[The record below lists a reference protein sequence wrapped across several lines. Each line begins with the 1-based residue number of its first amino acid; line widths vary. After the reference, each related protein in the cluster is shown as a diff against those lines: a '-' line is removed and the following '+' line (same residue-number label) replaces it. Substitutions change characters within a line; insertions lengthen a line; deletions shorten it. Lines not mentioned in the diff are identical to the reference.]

1 MAVETE
7 IDSLVLDISV
17 KDNEGKESSAKKIST
32 LDRVLNRFQ
41 KTVLNLDTKS
51 FKSKFASMT
60 TALKPFVNELNS
72 AKSSILALS
81 KVMSKLGSNG
91 KLPSADNNIGT
102 QDTNVSNGAEGNLPG
117 AQSGNAQQ
125 LDNGNPKSQIQTLDD
140 LIDKYGEVSKHIV
153 DANGKSTYFFQKID
167 GNTKTTTKWAGN
179 FDKNGKIIEK
189 DSKLLGQTFN
199 KAQTPMEEFL
209 SSMKRIAMYRAIRT
223 VLKSIID
230 IGKSGVENLAKFDS
244 QTNATLGK
252 LSSSLVVIQNSLG
265 AIIMPILQIAQ
276 PIISGIA
283 KAIGTLSNAISYLT
297 AKLKGESKW
306 IKVNT
311 DYLKEYREQAKLL
324 SFDEFSSLSADETTG
339 MFTEEEMSGSSIS
352 SILDDCN
359 VLSGILA
366 GIATTLAIIG
376 VAKIITMI
384 TDGSLVKLLGKVIAK
399 ISALSAST
407 LAFMGTI
414 SGLAVGIGVLVA
426 GIVTFVTSLNDMS
439 NTAKWLIPTI
449 AVLAATLTGLAV
461 AHAAAKAGLAAPAM
475 AGFTAAAIAAGIA
488 LAAGTAIAVSQH
500 ANGGMFEG
508 TGTIYHQ
515 AGEAGA
521 EIVAQGSRGTGVTNI
536 SQFKQAM
543 VEALSEYNAARNTDD
558 VGTLVVQLDG
568 KEIARSQ
575 VQNNASAL
583 MKNYNIVLK
592 PR

>member
-81 KVMSKLGSNG
+81 KVMSKLGADG
-91 KLPSADNNIGT
+91 KVADVVGGVGT
-102 QDTNVSNGAEGNLPG
+102 QDTKTQTKNEGNLPG
-117 AQSGNAQQ
+117 AQSGKAQQ
-125 LDNGNPKSQIQTLDD
+125 LDNENIGETYTLNS
-140 LIDKYGEVSKHIV
+140 IKKNYGELTQTIENADK
-153 DANGKSTYFFQKID
+153 
-167 GNTKTTTKWAGN
+167 TKTLFFSRFDGSNRVVTKFTAEM
-179 FDKNGKIIEK
+179 DKNGNIVEK
-189 DSKLLGQTFN
+189 SLKKVNQVSKDVSGDGL
-199 KAQTPMEEFL
+199 KAFFL
-209 SSMKRIAMYRAIRT
+209 SIKRIALYRVIRSALKWITASLKEGIVNITAYDEKYNQTMSEITSSIT
-223 VLKSIID
+223 VMKNSFGAMITPLL
-230 IGKSGVENLAKFDS
+230 E
-244 QTNATLGK
+244 
-252 LSSSLVVIQNSLG
+252 LV
-265 AIIMPILQIAQ
+265 Q
-276 PIISGIA
+276 PIIEGISRA
-283 KAIGTLSNAISYLT
+283 VGTLANGISYLT
-297 AKLKGESKW
+297 AKLKGESTW
-306 IKVNT
+306 MKVNL
-311 DYLKEYREQAKLL
+311 DYLKEYNEQSKLL
-324 SFDEFSSLSADETTG
+324 SFDTFSSLSNSNDTSG
-339 MFTEEEMSGSSIS
+339 MFTTESMSGSSMAG
-352 SILDDCN
+352 ILDDCTALAG
-359 VLSGILA
+359 VLA
-366 GIATTLAIIG
+366 GIATTLGIIG
-376 VAKIITMI
+376 VSKIIGLI
-384 TDGSLVKLLGKVIAK
+384 TGGTLIKSIT
-399 ISALSAST
+399 ALWST
-407 LAFMGTI
+407 TLDFLGTI
-414 SGLAVGIGVLVA
+414 NGLAVGIGALVA
-426 GIVTFVTSLNDMS
+426 GLVYFIASFNDMS
-439 NTAKWLIPTI
+439 TVAKILIPII

-475 AGFTAAAIAAGIA
+475 AGITAAAIAAGIA